1 MVTRER
7 RQASVRVQILLARY
21 YLHYCFEKTTRFSHN
36 FGMEAGSGTSASLEI
51 QGIGNE
57 LYNGSPVE
65 VHLVVFAD
73 RESMFVKN

>member
-1 MVTRER
+1 
-7 RQASVRVQILLARY
+7 
-21 YLHYCFEKTTRFSHN
+21 
-36 FGMEAGSGTSASLEI
+36 MEAGSGTSASLEI